1 MFKTTV
7 LFSLIAWGLLTAPL
21 AYAGKVELTTYYPSP
36 MGEYSA
42 LQSTILTLGYT
53 GTTPQPGVLTFVGGA
68 SNPSGAAGSIYYNNT
83 SGSENFKYTTDG
95 TTWKNLGSGVSLG
108 TSSLKSANTIYG
120 PAASDGFVAAW
131 VQINTTAKD
140 GIIQGITCSSSS
152 PLSDCAP
159 IAVDSVQMNIV
170 TTPAVKVYYGT
181 VSFPVKKGNYWIVAI
196 SSSLT
201 GFSNSSVNW
210 TPLQ

>member
-131 VQINTTAKD
+131 VQI
-140 GIIQGITCSSSS
+140 
-152 PLSDCAP
+152 
-159 IAVDSVQMNIV
+159 
-170 TTPAVKVYYGT
+170 
-181 VSFPVKKGNYWIVAI
+181 
-196 SSSLT
+196 
-201 GFSNSSVNW
+201 
-210 TPLQ
+210 TPLQRTALFKGLPVAARAL